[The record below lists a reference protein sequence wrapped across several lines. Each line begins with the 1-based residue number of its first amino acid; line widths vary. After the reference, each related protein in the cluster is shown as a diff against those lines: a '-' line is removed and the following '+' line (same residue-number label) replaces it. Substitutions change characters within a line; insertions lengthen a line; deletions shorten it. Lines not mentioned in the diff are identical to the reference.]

1 MTDVPKT
8 NDTKMTDVPTTTWT
22 PTPGPIVTRSYTC
35 GGTQNYCGHAG
46 CPDMTKDYT
55 TSSLQPVATCGGT
68 LTYCGH
74 PGCPDNTKPS
84 PLPSL
89 PPATLL
95 RTITCGGCL
104 TYCGCP
110 DCPDLTIKF
119 K

>member
-1 MTDVPKT
+1 MTDATKT
-8 NDTKMTDVPTTTWT
+8 NDTKMTT

-84 PLPSL
+84 P
-89 PPATLL
+89 PPAPLT
-95 RTITCGGCL
+95 RTITCGGGL
-104 TYCGCP
+104 TYCGHAG
-110 DCPDLTIKF
+110 CPDLTIKY